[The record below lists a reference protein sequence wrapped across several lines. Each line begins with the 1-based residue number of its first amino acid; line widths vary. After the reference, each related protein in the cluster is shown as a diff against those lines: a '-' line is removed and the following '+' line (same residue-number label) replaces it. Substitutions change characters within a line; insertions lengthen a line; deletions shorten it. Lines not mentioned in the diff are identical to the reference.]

1 MRVAMAD
8 HYVAFSIP
16 FFLLLIGLE
25 SLFFWRKNR
34 SSLRINDSLTNMSCG
49 IITLIFELFTKGGLF
64 LTFAYLS
71 NRLGLFEW
79 NMGSAFTW
87 ILFFFVYDFF
97 YYWGHRL
104 SHTVNFM
111 WNGHL
116 PHHQSE
122 EYNFTVALRQ
132 GALQDTLMFPVFL
145 PMAIMGCP
153 LEVFAT
159 VLLLNKFFQFW
170 IHAKAIG
177 RVPYIEGILNTPSAH
192 RVHHAVNPRYV
203 DKNHGGVIML
213 WDKLFGTW
221 AEERDEEPCVYG
233 VRQPYRSWDP
243 LYAHVD
249 WWARLWKDAVNTEKW
264 TDKIRLWFMPTGWRP
279 ADVTKSDPWKPYDIE
294 NYKKYDPAVS
304 LWQKVAAITLFLAT
318 LPIISHLLFE
328 QFSLPLWNKA
338 GLAVVIIACLY
349 ACAYLL
355 NGTKRKSLELAPTNS
370 TNEGFPS

>member
-1 MRVAMAD
+1 MAD

-16 FFLLLIGLE
+16 FFLLFIGLE
-25 SLFFWRKNR
+25 SFFFWRKNR
-34 SSLRINDSLTNMSCG
+34 TSLRVNDSLTNMSCG

-64 LTFAYLS
+64 LIFAYLS
-71 NRLGLFEW
+71 NRFGLFEW

-104 SHTVNFM
+104 SHTINFM

-132 GALQDTLMFPVFL
+132 GALQDTLVFPIFL
-145 PMAIMGCP
+145 PMAFMGCP
-153 LEVFAT
+153 IEVFAT

-170 IHAKAIG
+170 IHTKAIG
-177 RVPYIEGILNTPSAH
+177 RVPLIEGVFNTPSAH
-192 RVHHAVNPRYV
+192 RVHHAVNPRYI
-203 DKNHGGVIML
+203 DKNYGGVVMF

-233 VRQPYRSWDP
+233 VRKPYRSWDP

-264 TDKIRLWFMPTGWRP
+264 TDKIKLWFMPTGWRP
-279 ADVTKSDPWKPYDIE
+279 ADVNESDPWTPYDIE
-294 NYKKYDPAVS
+294 NYKKYDPDVS
-304 LWQKVAAITLFLAT
+304 IWQKTMSVALFLAT
-318 LPIISHLLFE
+318 LPLISHLLFE
-328 QFSLPLWNKA
+328 QFTLPLWKKA
-338 GLAVVIIACLY
+338 VLSVVIMVCLY

-355 NGTKRKSLELAPTNS
+355 NGTKRKAFAAMAGKN
-370 TNEGFPS
+370 TNEGFS